1 MNLNIKKDVQQ
12 VLKNYFAILSGKE
25 AKFQIAKKKGILAKK
40 IEQAY
45 KLLESCEL
53 CERKCR
59 VNRIASQEGFC
70 RLQNKMLI
78 SSYFD
83 HYGEEPFFVPSFTI
97 FFWSC
102 NFSCQ
107 YCQNWTISHRYE
119 KPREM
124 RPEKLAKIIDEHNYC
139 KNINFVG
146 GEPTP
151 QLPFILKTL
160 SYVESNLPVIWNSN
174 FYMSKISMNLLKGI
188 VDVYLSDFKYG
199 NDNCA
204 LELSKVE
211 NYTSVVKR
219 NHLLAA
225 RDAEIVIR
233 HLVLPGHLECCTK
246 PILEW
251 IAKNLKNKAIVNI
264 MDQYRPEFL
273 AYKFKDINRFL
284 TAQEFDEAIDYAK
297 TLGLN
302 FIC

>member
-12 VLKNYFAILSGKE
+12 ALKNYFAILSGKE

-59 VNRIASQEGFC
+59 VNRITSQEGFC

-83 HYGEEPFFVPSFTI
+83 HCGEEPFFVPSFTI

-124 RPEKLAKIIDEHNYC
+124 KPEKLAKIIDEHNYC

-211 NYTSVVKR
+211 NYTNIVKR

-264 MDQYRPEFL
+264 MNQYRPEFL